1 MFIRTEIIFLNNVP
15 AQRDGGITV
24 ESRLCLTCMVK
35 KEKPTFNGA
44 LPALRR
50 LLWNEINSS
59 TSEKRV
65 DMI

>member
-1 MFIRTEIIFLNNVP
+1 MSQPKE
-15 AQRDGGITV
+15 
-24 ESRLCLTCMVK
+24 MVVSQWKAGCASSAWYK